1 MYLDSR
7 VSNGP
12 FSWKRGY
19 LQSMN
24 DAGNVTEDGEQ
35 DVDQK
40 ITTAAT
46 LEEDS
51 QRGED
56 DGKDDLADIA
66 VEMICQ
72 SRP

>member
-1 MYLDSR
+1 MMYLDSR
-7 VSNGP
+7 VSNGRFLWEP
-12 FSWKRGY
+12 GY
-19 LQSMN
+19 VQSMN

-46 LEEDS
+46 LEEDT
-51 QRGED
+51 QRWEE

-66 VEMICQ
+66 VEMIC
-72 SRP
+72 